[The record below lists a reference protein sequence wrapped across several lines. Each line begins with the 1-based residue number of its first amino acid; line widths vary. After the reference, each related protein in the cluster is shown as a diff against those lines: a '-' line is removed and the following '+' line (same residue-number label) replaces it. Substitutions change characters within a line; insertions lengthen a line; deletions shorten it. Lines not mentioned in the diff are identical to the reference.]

1 MPTLYLHSSCGLLLL
16 LYTIGGVLV
25 LISGILSESFCFVY
39 YLVIY
44 EFLFA
49 VFHDEGHLFF
59 SFGVVFQPIE
69 FATGDVFKFD
79 VFVCCCFYSARLP
92 AVGPIKQFVATA
104 AFYAVVGV

>member
-1 MPTLYLHSSCGLLLL
+1 M
-16 LYTIGGVLV
+16 
-25 LISGILSESFCFVY
+25 SESFCFVY

-69 FATGDVFKFD
+69 FATGDVFKYD
-79 VFVCCCFYSARLP
+79 VFVGGGCCSAGLP
-92 AVGPIKQFVATA
+92 AVGPIKQFIATA
-104 AFYAVVGV
+104 AFYAVVGVERG